1 MFGNYYDSFDCEV
14 TPEEL
19 EGFEEWNELMNELDE
34 EEMICGN
41 LAEILLINEEDI
53 PF

>member
-1 MFGNYYDSFDCEV
+1 MYKKYYDSFDCEV

-19 EGFEEWNELMNELDE
+19 EGFEDWCKELDE
-34 EEMICGN
+34 YEYP
-41 LAEILLINEEDI
+41 LINEEDI

>member
-19 EGFEEWNELMNELDE
+19 EGFEEWNRLMDELD

>member
-1 MFGNYYDSFDCEV
+1 MCKEYYDSFDCEV

-19 EGFEEWNELMNELDE
+19 EGFEEWNKLMDELNE
-34 EEMICGN
+34 EEMICNN
-41 LAEILLINEEDI
+41 LEEILLINEEDI